1 MLKLLLALA
10 LGGGG
15 EGCTIK
21 CEEIWNEVQTAAED
35 AGAGKYPD
43 NVPPPNGPTQLLNG
57 NTYKA
62 ARDAVD
68 LVNKGIRRRA
78 GDELDGLQVH
88 EILPVKW
95 GGSVTDLANKN
106 STTTAPPQPSD
117 YMVEHSPEVPWWIGD
132 IAPTQTS
139 SRDFHGLTTEL
150 TRTRSTRL
158 RSSWA
163 LYFRVTT

>member
-1 MLKLLLALA
+1 VYTCLNAQPVWDGSSQQKQQQSVVGTCGTLQLEQQICLSAGSGNGGDSGGGGGGGGGSYSSAGMLKLLLALA

-78 GDELDGLQVH
+78 GDEL
-88 EILPVKW
+88 EMSW
-95 GGSVTDLANKN
+95 
-106 STTTAPPQPSD
+106 TA
-117 YMVEHSPEVPWWIGD
+117 
-132 IAPTQTS
+132 
-139 SRDFHGLTTEL
+139 
-150 TRTRSTRL
+150 
-158 RSSWA
+158 
-163 LYFRVTT
+163 